1 MGKGSAF
8 GKNIL
13 IGDQFVLNGVPAIV
27 SALPYRTETIVER
40 DESVK
45 GFVVE
50 DNRIEVP
57 GYKKKKEASCRKSY
71 EMMIEAMNID
81 LEKNPLRI
89 KVGGDLLAGS
99 GVGASGAI
107 SVSFGKACN
116 DELKLGMDVL
126 EENRIGWV
134 GEHAYHGIPSGVD
147 NTASTFGGLMLYM
160 IRDGKKM
167 YERIVPA
174 KPLYVVLANS
184 GVTYNTA
191 LLDEHVEGLINNNPE
206 KFYTSMSKVTSQV
219 YEMKKAIETGDLKTA
234 GEIMVENHKL
244 LIEMD
249 LSHERLIELCER
261 AIKMGAYGAKL
272 TGGGRGGYMVSL
284 VESPEMQD
292 KIAADFEKDDI
303 PVIKARLGLGAVDNL
318 NFRILT

>member
-1 MGKGSAF
+1 MGKGTAF

-40 DESVK
+40 DESVE

-50 DNRIEVP
+50 DNRFEVP

-71 EMMIEAMNID
+71 EMMIEALKID
-81 LEKNPLRI
+81 LKKNPLRI

-116 DELKLGMDVL
+116 EEFKLGMDIL
-126 EENRIGWV
+126 EQNKAGWV

-147 NTASTFGGLMLYM
+147 NTASTFGGLMMYM

-184 GVTYNTA
+184 GITYDTT
-191 LLDEHVEGLINNNPE
+191 LLDKHLDGLINNDAG
-206 KFYTSMSKVTSQV
+206 KFYTSLSKVTAQV
-219 YEMKKAIETGDLKTA
+219 YEMKKAIETGDLQA
-234 GEIMVENHKL
+234 MGDLMVENHKI
-244 LIEMD
+244 LIDMD
-249 LSHERLIELCER
+249 LSNERLIELCDR
-261 AIKMGAYGAKL
+261 AIKMGALGAKL

-284 VESPEMQD
+284 VEDPDMQN
-292 KIAADFEKDDI
+292 KIAAEFEKDDI
-303 PVIKARLGLGAVDNL
+303 PVIKAQLGLNAVDDV
-318 NFRILT
+318 NFRILK

>member
-1 MGKGSAF
+1 MGKGSAY

-27 SALPYRTETIVER
+27 SALPYQTVTVVEK
-40 DESVK
+40 DNSVD

-50 DNRIEVP
+50 DSRVEVP
-57 GYKKKKEASCRKSY
+57 GYIKKKEASCRKSY
-71 EMMIEAMNID
+71 EGMIAAMNLD
-81 LEKNPLRI
+81 LKKNPIRI

-107 SVSFGKACN
+107 SVSFAKACN
-116 DELKLGMDVL
+116 EEFNLGMDIL
-126 EENRIGWV
+126 EENHIGWV

-147 NTASTFGGLMLYM
+147 NTASTFGGIMLYM

-206 KFYTSMSKVTSQV
+206 KFYTSMSKITAQV
-219 YEMKKAIETGDLKTA
+219 YEMKKAIETGDLQTA
-234 GEIMVENHKL
+234 GNIMIENHKI

-249 LSHERLIELCER
+249 LSHERLIELCSR
-261 AIKMGAYGAKL
+261 AVKMGAYGAKL

-284 VESPEMQD
+284 VKDLDMQE
-292 KIAADFEKDDI
+292 KIASEFDREGI
-303 PVIKARLGLGAVDNL
+303 PVIKAQLGLNAVDGV
-318 NFRILT
+318 NFRILK

>member
-1 MGKGSAF
+1 MGKGSAY

-27 SALPYRTETIVER
+27 SALPYKTETVVER
-40 DESVK
+40 DESVE

-57 GYKKKKEASCRKSY
+57 GYKKKKEASCAKSY

-81 LEKNPLRI
+81 LKKNPIRI

-116 DELKLGMDVL
+116 EEFNLGMDIL

-147 NTASTFGGLMLYM
+147 NTASSFGGLMLYM

-219 YEMKKAIETGDLKTA
+219 YEMKKAIETGDLQTA
-234 GEIMVENHKL
+234 GSIMIENHKL
-244 LIEMD
+244 LIDMD
-249 LSHERLIELCER
+249 LSHEKLIELCDR
-261 AIKMGAYGAKL
+261 AVKMGAYGAKL

-303 PVIKARLGLGAVDNL
+303 PVIKAQLGLGAVDDAK
-318 NFRILT
+318 FRILT

>member
-27 SALPYRTETIVER
+27 SALPYKTETIVER
-40 DESVK
+40 DESVD

-50 DNRIEVP
+50 DDRVEVP

-81 LEKNPLRI
+81 LKKNPMRI

-116 DELKLGMDVL
+116 EEFKLGYDL
-126 EENRIGWV
+126 LGENNIGWV

-147 NTASTFGGLMLYM
+147 NTASTFGGLMMYM

-167 YERIVPA
+167 YERITPA

-184 GVTYNTA
+184 GITYNTA
-191 LLDEHVEGLINNNPE
+191 LLDEHVDGLINNNAG
-206 KFYTSMSKVTSQV
+206 KFYTSLNKVTSQV
-219 YEMKKAIETGDLKTA
+219 YEMRKAIESGDLQTV
-234 GEIMVENHKL
+234 GDIMVENHKI
-244 LIEMD
+244 LIDMD
-249 LSHERLIELCER
+249 LSNERLIELCDR
-261 AIKMGAYGAKL
+261 AVKMGAYGAKL

-303 PVIKARLGLGAVDNL
+303 PVIKAQLGLNAVDNE
-318 NFRILT
+318 NFRILK

>member
-1 MGKGSAF
+1 MAKGSAF

-40 DESVK
+40 DESVD

-50 DNRIEVP
+50 DNRVEVP

-71 EMMIEAMNID
+71 EMMIEAMNIN
-81 LEKNPLRI
+81 LKKNPMRI

-116 DELKLGMDVL
+116 EEFSLGYDL
-126 EENRIGWV
+126 LGENRIGWV

-147 NTASTFGGLMLYM
+147 NTASTFGGLMMYM

-167 YERIVPA
+167 YERITPS

-191 LLDEHVEGLINNNPE
+191 LLDEHIEGLIANNAE
-206 KFYTSMSKVTSQV
+206 KFYTSMNKVTSQV
-219 YEMKKAIETGDLKTA
+219 YEMKKAIESGDLQTM
-234 GEIMVENHKL
+234 GDIMVANHKL

-249 LSHERLIELCER
+249 LSNERLIELCDR
-261 AIKMGAYGAKL
+261 AVKMGAYGAKL

-303 PVIKARLGLGAVDNL
+303 PVIKAQLGLNAVDDV
-318 NFRILT
+318 NFRILK